1 MEEIDLKE
9 LISMFMKRKVLIILV
24 VIIFA
29 LIGAIY
35 TVKFITPTYQSTT
48 RLLLVQT
55 GEKSNVYENTG
66 SITTTDVTLNSKL
79 VNNYREI
86 SKSEAVLTKVIQNL
100 NLNITY
106 QELKAMTSVSVTTDT
121 EILQLTVE
129 YTDPEMACN
138 IAKEIA
144 NVFIETVNYYYKL
157 DNLNVLDEAKVNFT
171 PSNIHL
177 TKNVIIFAFVGAIL
191 VSGYILLIN
200 MLDTTVKSD
209 TDIERALDVPVLASI
224 VLTNENAKKNVQKQ
238 ADNLYKMSGFDNVVE
253 HNESESESIFENY
266 NDEEIIQEDEEDDNE
281 NERVEKNTESS
292 YNYNNRSRKHKRNKG
307 KNRRNG

>member
-55 GEKSNVYENTG
+55 GEKSNVDEYTG
-66 SITTTDVTLNSKL
+66 SITTTDITLNSKL

-86 SKSEAVLTKVIQNL
+86 SRSEAVLSKVIQNL
-100 NLNITY
+100 NLDITY
-106 QELKAMTSVSVTTDT
+106 QELKSMTSVVVTTDT

-129 YTDPEMACN
+129 YEDPEIACN

-157 DNLNVLDEAKVNFT
+157 DNLNVLDEAKVNLT
-171 PSNIHL
+171 PSNVHL
-177 TKNVIIFAFVGAIL
+177 TKNIIIFAFVGAIL

-209 TDIERALDVPVLASI
+209 LDIEKALDVPVLASI

-238 ADNLYKMSGFDNVVE
+238 ADNLYKMSGFDNSVE
-253 HNESESESIFENY
+253 HHNTVESESIFENY
-266 NDEEIIQEDEEDDNE
+266 NDDELLEEESEPE
-281 NERVEKNTESS
+281 NIEESS
-292 YNYNNRSRKHKRNKG
+292 ENTYNYNNRSRKHKRNKS

>member
-9 LISMFMKRKVLIILV
+9 LISMFMKRKILIILV

-55 GEKSNVYENTG
+55 GEKSNVNENTG
-66 SITTTDVTLNSKL
+66 SITTTDITLNSKL

-86 SKSEAVLTKVIQNL
+86 ARCEAVLSKVIQNL
-100 NLNITY
+100 NLDVTY
-106 QELKAMTSVSVTTDT
+106 QELKAMTSVAVTTDT

-144 NVFIETVNYYYKL
+144 NVFIETVNHYYKL
-157 DNLNVLDEAKVNFT
+157 DNLNVLDEAKVNTT
-171 PSNIHL
+171 PSNVHL
-177 TKNVIIFAFVGAIL
+177 AKNIVIFAFVGGIL

-209 TDIERALDVPVLASI
+209 TDIEKALDVPVLASI

-238 ADNLYKMSGFDNVVE
+238 ADNLYKMSGF
-253 HNESESESIFENY
+253 ESNDEYNSSSEKLFENY
-266 NDEEIIQEDEEDDNE
+266 NEENQDSIDENDDEDYEEEVDD
-281 NERVEKNTESS
+281 EKTS
-292 YNYNNRSRKHKRNKG
+292 YNARKNKRSKRNKS

>member
-9 LISMFMKRKVLIILV
+9 LISMFMKRKILIILV

-55 GEKSNVYENTG
+55 GEKSNVNENTG
-66 SITTTDVTLNSKL
+66 SITTTDITLNSKL

-86 SKSEAVLTKVIQNL
+86 ARCEAVLSKVIQNL
-100 NLNITY
+100 NLDVTY
-106 QELKAMTSVSVTTDT
+106 QELKSMTSVSVTTDT

-144 NVFIETVNYYYKL
+144 NVFIETVNHYYKL
-157 DNLNVLDEAKVNFT
+157 DNLNVLDEAKVNTT
-171 PSNIHL
+171 PSNVHL
-177 TKNVIIFAFVGAIL
+177 AKNIVIFAFVGGIL

-209 TDIERALDVPVLASI
+209 TDIERALEVPVLASI
-224 VLTNENAKKNVQKQ
+224 VLTNENAKKNIQKQ
-238 ADNLYKMSGFDNVVE
+238 ADNLYKMSGFESNDEYSSSSEKLFENYE
-253 HNESESESIFENY
+253 ENQDSIEENESEEY
-266 NDEEIIQEDEEDDNE
+266 EDDDQEED
-281 NERVEKNTESS
+281 KTS
-292 YNYNNRSRKHKRNKG
+292 YNSRKNKRSKRNKS

>member
-55 GEKSNVYENTG
+55 GEKSNVDEYTG
-66 SITTTDVTLNSKL
+66 SITTTDITLNSKL

-86 SKSEAVLTKVIQNL
+86 STSEAVLTKVIQNL
-100 NLNITY
+100 NLDITS
-106 QELKAMTSVSVTTDT
+106 QELKNMISVAVTTDT
-121 EILQLTVE
+121 EILKLTVE
-129 YTDPEMACN
+129 YTDPEIACN

-157 DNLNVLDEAKVNFT
+157 DNLNVLDEAKVNLT
-171 PSNIHL
+171 PSNVHL
-177 TKNVIIFAFVGAIL
+177 AKNVVIFAFVGAIL

-209 TDIERALDVPVLASI
+209 LDIERALDVPVLASI
-224 VLTNENAKKNVQKQ
+224 VFTNENAKKNVQKQ
-238 ADNLYKMSGFDNVVE
+238 ADNLYKMSGFDNSVE
-253 HNESESESIFENY
+253 HHNTVESESIFENY
-266 NDEEIIQEDEEDDNE
+266 NDEEILEE
-281 NERVEKNTESS
+281 NEHENVEENSENTYD
-292 YNYNNRSRKHKRNKG
+292 YNRGRKHKRNKS

>member
-35 TVKFITPTYQSTT
+35 TVKFITPTYKSTT

-66 SITTTDVTLNSKL
+66 SITTTDITLNSKL

-86 SKSEAVLTKVIQNL
+86 SKSEAVLSKVIQNL
-100 NLNITY
+100 NLDISY
-106 QELKAMTSVSVTTDT
+106 EELKAMTSVSVTTDT

-129 YTDPEMACN
+129 YTDPEVACS

-157 DNLNVLDEAKVNFT
+157 DNLNVLDEAKVNFA
-171 PSNIHL
+171 PSNVHL
-177 TKNVIIFAFVGAIL
+177 AKNVIIFAFVGAIL
-191 VSGYILLIN
+191 VSGYILLVN
-200 MLDTTVKSD
+200 MLDTTIKSD
-209 TDIERALDVPVLASI
+209 TDIEKTLDVPVLASI
-224 VLTNENAKKNVQKQ
+224 VYTNENAKKNVQKQ
-238 ADNLYKMSGFDNVVE
+238 ADNLYKMSGFDNNIENNIV
-253 HNESESESIFENY
+253 ESESLFENY
-266 NDEEIIQEDEEDDNE
+266 TDEEIIQEDEKEEIEE
-281 NERVEKNTESS
+281 NQERSF
-292 YNYNNRSRKHKRNKG
+292 NYNNRSRKHKRNKN